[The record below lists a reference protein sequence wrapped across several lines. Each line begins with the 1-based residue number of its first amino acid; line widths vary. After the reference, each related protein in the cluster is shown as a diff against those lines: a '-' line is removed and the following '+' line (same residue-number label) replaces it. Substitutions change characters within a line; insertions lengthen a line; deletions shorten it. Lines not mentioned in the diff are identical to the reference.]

1 MKFIHFLF
9 FVKEMKNISL
19 YVDRKGTIFHTLK
32 TKRELC
38 LLESGLNLFWQKS
51 VNLKWISLCVWV

>member
-1 MKFIHFLF
+1 
-9 FVKEMKNISL
+9 MKNISL

-32 TKRELC
+32 TKRDLC